1 MKYQGQQVDS
11 AVESYG
17 VVENQ
22 VGIDAMNVDFLA
34 TLLTSNLYSNPLHSF
49 LRETIANA
57 WDSHVE
63 ANNTD
68 TPVILLIEETDKE
81 EGSYLNSYTPQ
92 FSYRL
97 SIRDFGTG
105 LSKERFEN
113 IYRNIGSSTK
123 RDSNDYIGA
132 FGIGRFS
139 ALACKN
145 QVNITSFYNGKRYN
159 YLMYK
164 NGGKINIDQMSVT
177 EGDFKNG
184 LEVSIENYKTK
195 NSILKEAILQ
205 LQFFKKLYIEYK
217 GSEPDFKEF
226 IGKFNNRKC
235 FSYNNFAF
243 MMVSDLSGNYIKMGS
258 VLYKVDNSKIVHL
271 RSGYA
276 CINVPIGSIDITPNR
291 ETVQYTEKTID
302 TIKQCYIKAKKE
314 LSDMV
319 TKNIS
324 DFDSL
329 VDFYNSVCSNG
340 YKINLDG
347 SIRTVAS
354 ADVELQEIKSKI
366 KGVEIPQSFVSYIKK
381 VGYADIDKSYIY
393 KSYNLPRRSEIT
405 FRGLFAGDWK
415 LAIKKDY
422 RIKEGT
428 LKFFRENH
436 NGEPWRIVS
445 EDGLL
450 MIKALC
456 KTIEIGLLGNTE
468 ECTDFLFDNI
478 EMEEI
483 LNSNTPKEYFAKN
496 KTTVVNNED
505 NIRWYEDKNYGGQ
518 YSNEKIVKINKII
531 KEEKKNG
538 FFIYTLNTR
547 DDAEL
552 KKFSKLNCNLI
563 LGVFT
568 CKESQ
573 LSYFE
578 NRKIFVRL
586 ENLLTEKNKFFQKL
600 FEAHII
606 SNNFYRNNP
615 SISWN
620 NFEIY
625 NQFCEEYKDYVGS
638 NTYYFRS
645 FEDLYRE
652 RGWLDQSKIDYYA
665 ISNADIKIQTVLK
678 GLEHDEKGIFNKF
691 IRNIV
696 FTKTGNKPKIG
707 LTRET
712 ILSKKQ
718 IINQMK
724 EYVEKILKL
733 YKDDNIFM

>member
-1 MKYQGQQVDS
+1 MKYQGQQIDS
-11 AVESYG
+11 TVESYG
-17 VVENQ
+17 VIENQ
-22 VGIDAMNVDFLA
+22 VGVDSRNIDFLA

-81 EGSYLNSYTPQ
+81 EGSYSNSYTPQ

-105 LSKERFEN
+105 LSKERFET

-139 ALACKN
+139 ALACKD
-145 QVNITSFYNGKRYN
+145 QVNITSFYSKKRYN

-184 LEVSIENYKTK
+184 IEVSIENYKTK
-195 NSILKEAILQ
+195 NSILEEAILQ

-217 GSEPDFKEF
+217 GSDLNFKTF
-226 IGKFNNRKC
+226 IEKFNNRKC
-235 FSYNNFAF
+235 HEYSNFAF
-243 MMVSDLSGNYIKMGS
+243 MTISSLSGIYVKMGS
-258 VLYKVDNSKIVHL
+258 VLYGIDNYKVAHLHSRDN
-271 RSGYA
+271 

-291 ETVQYTEKTID
+291 ETIQYTDKTIE
-302 TIKQCYIKAKKE
+302 TINQCCIKAKEE
-314 LSDMV
+314 LSNIV
-319 TKNIS
+319 IKNIS

-329 VDFYNSVCSNG
+329 IDFYTAVCGNG

-347 SIRTVAS
+347 DIRFVNS
-354 ADVELQEIKSKI
+354 NDVELREIKSKI
-366 KGVEIPQSFVSYIKK
+366 KGVEIPKSFVTYIKK
-381 VGYADIDKSYIY
+381 VRYVGIDKSYIY
-393 KSYNLPRRSEIT
+393 KSYNVSRRGDID

-415 LAIKKDY
+415 LALKKDS

-428 LKFFRENH
+428 LKFFRETH
-436 NGEPWRIVS
+436 SGEPWRIVS
-445 EDGLL
+445 EEGLL
-450 MIKALC
+450 MLKSLC
-456 KTIEIGLLGNTE
+456 KFKIEGVENAE

-483 LNSNTPKEYFAKN
+483 LNSNTPKEYFVKN

-531 KEEKKNG
+531 KEKKKNG

-586 ENLLTEKNKFFQKL
+586 ENLLTEKNRFFQKL

-606 SNNFYRNNP
+606 SNNFYKNNP
-615 SISWN
+615 SISWDKI
-620 NFEIY
+620 EIY
-625 NQFCEEYKDYVGS
+625 KQFREEYKDYIGS
-638 NTYYFRS
+638 NTYHFND
-645 FEDLYRE
+645 FEKLYKE
-652 RGWLDQSKIDYYA
+652 RGWLDQSKIDYYT
-665 ISNADIKIQTVLK
+665 ISNEDIEIQTVLK
-678 GLEHDEKGIFNKF
+678 GLENDEKGILNKLT
-691 IRNIV
+691 RSIV
-696 FTKTGNKPKIG
+696 FAKTGNRPKIG

-712 ILSKKQ
+712 VLSKKQ
-718 IINQMK
+718 IMTQMN
-724 EYVEKILKL
+724 EYIENILKL